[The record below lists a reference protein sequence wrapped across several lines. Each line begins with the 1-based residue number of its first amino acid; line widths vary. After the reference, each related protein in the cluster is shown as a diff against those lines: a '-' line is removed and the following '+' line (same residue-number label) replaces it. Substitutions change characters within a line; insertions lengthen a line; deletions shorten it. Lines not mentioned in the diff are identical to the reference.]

1 MVTYSS
7 LLLIISQV
15 RRIKQCW
22 QTAMKMPDSQKT
34 ENMHFQYSGPALR
47 HRSTQLIGLGK
58 LGSEGSSSQLS
69 CELLYFMPETRFNHW
84 IGTHGLW
91 VDLVLK
97 IVDTVRINPIIW
109 LWMSSS
115 IQAWGYTINRWIPSF
130 QTIVAIN
137 GYQPLKIKGRLI
149 F

>member
-1 MVTYSS
+1 MGTYSS
-7 LLLIISQV
+7 LLLIISQA
-15 RRIKQCW
+15 RRMKWCQ

-34 ENMHFQYSGPALR
+34 ENMCFQYSGPVLH

-58 LGSEGSSSQLS
+58 LGSEGSSSQSS

-84 IGTHGLW
+84 IGTHGLQ

-97 IVDTVRINPIIW
+97 IVDTIRINPIIW
-109 LWMSSS
+109 LWMSS
-115 IQAWGYTINRWIPSF
+115 IQAWGYTINCWIPSL
-130 QTIVAIN
+130 QTIVAVN